1 MTTKQSKNK
10 VKKTSEAIEKKK
22 YKKSVL
28 EYADVQDAIRCAQEN
43 SLREG
48 IEQGIEQGRA
58 EKEKQIVLNLMA
70 NGFDTP
76 TIIRI
81 TGLTEE
87 EVMAAQG

>member
-1 MTTKQSKNK
+1 M
-10 VKKTSEAIEKKK
+10 EKEQ
-22 YKKSVL
+22 YTKSVL
-28 EYADVQDAIRCAQEN
+28 DLDDVQEALESVREI

-48 IEQGIEQGRA
+48 IDQGIEQGRA

-87 EVMAAQG
+87 EVLTAQG

>member
-1 MTTKQSKNK
+1 M
-10 VKKTSEAIEKKK
+10 EKKK

-28 EYADVQDAIRCAQEN
+28 EYEDVQEALKCVREN

-48 IEQGIEQGRA
+48 IEQGIVQGIVQGRA
-58 EKEKQIVLNLMA
+58 EKEKQIVLSLMA
-70 NGFDTP
+70 NGFDIP

-87 EVMAAQG
+87 EVLAAQG

>member
-1 MTTKQSKNK
+1 M
-10 VKKTSEAIEKKK
+10 EKKK

-48 IEQGIEQGRA
+48 IVQGIEQGRA
-58 EKEKQIVLNLMA
+58 EKEKQIVLSLMA

-87 EVMAAQG
+87 EVLAAQG

>member
-1 MTTKQSKNK
+1 MREIAL
-10 VKKTSEAIEKKK
+10 SEG
-22 YKKSVL
+22 L
-28 EYADVQDAIRCAQEN
+28 AQ
-43 SLREG
+43 G
-48 IEQGIEQGRA
+48 IEQGIVQGIEQGRA

-87 EVMAAQG
+87 EVLAAQR

>member
-1 MTTKQSKNK
+1 M
-10 VKKTSEAIEKKK
+10 EKEQ
-22 YKKSVL
+22 YTKSVL
-28 EYADVQDAIRCAQEN
+28 DLEDVQEALESVREI

-48 IEQGIEQGRA
+48 IDQGIEQGRA

-70 NGFDTP
+70 NGFDAP

-87 EVMAAQG
+87 EVLTAQG